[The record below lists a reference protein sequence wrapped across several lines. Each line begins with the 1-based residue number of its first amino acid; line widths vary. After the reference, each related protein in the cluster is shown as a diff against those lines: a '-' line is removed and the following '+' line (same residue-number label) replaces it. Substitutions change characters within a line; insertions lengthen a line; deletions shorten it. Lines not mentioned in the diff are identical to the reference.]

1 MNAIGLAQYKLCT
14 VKQEPYK
21 TVNSFL
27 EKVRI
32 LVKECKHTNPDE
44 HIIDALIFGSNN
56 SHVQSKLLKHDDT
69 LTKQLT
75 SQEPVTGFQGQ
86 SGYSSRCSEVWSI
99 QRTTFRT
106 GEPG

>member
-44 HIIDALIFGSNN
+44 HIIDTLIFGSNN

-75 SQEPVTGFQGQ
+75 SLELVTGFQGQ

-99 QRTTFRT
+99 HRTTFRT